1 MKQKIVTGLILV
13 GVFLPILYYGGWLF
27 NIAVIVFSIIGGLE
41 ITHLY
46 KDKWPNEMDF
56 FVLLIILVL
65 PMLTSRFFLVGMVSI
80 LLFLFILTVYFDW
93 FNVVDATMLF
103 TLLMIVT
110 LAIKGLNTVNTFGSL
125 AILYVAVSTYVTD
138 TAAYFTGMFFGKHK
152 LAPRIS
158 PNKTVEGAI
167 GGWIVSSLVSFGYA
181 FFVIPNRFPTELI
194 IIASLLMPIVSQLG
208 DLAFSSFK
216 RHFKVKDFGHLFPE
230 HGGVLD
236 RIDSLLFNLMFFYTL
251 LATITI

>member
-1 MKQKIVTGLILV
+1 MKQKIITGLILV

-27 NIAVIVFSIIGGLE
+27 NLAVFVFSIIGGLE
-41 ITHLY
+41 ITNLF

-56 FVLLIILVL
+56 FVIVIILIL
-65 PMLTSRFFLVGMVSI
+65 PLLTTRFFLVGMVSI
-80 LLFLFILTVYFDW
+80 LLCLFLLTVYFEW
-93 FNVVDATMLF
+93 FDVVDATILF
-103 TLLMIVT
+103 TLLMIIT
-110 LAIKGLNTVNTFGSL
+110 LSVKGLNTVNTYGSL

-158 PNKTVEGAI
+158 PNKTIEGAL
-167 GGWIVSSLVSFGYA
+167 GGWIISSGVSFLYA
-181 FFVIPNRFPTELI
+181 LYVIPNRFPMELV
-194 IIASLLMPIVSQLG
+194 IIASILMPLVSQLG

-236 RIDSLLFNLMFFYTL
+236 RIDSLLFNFMFFYTL
-251 LATITI
+251 LATMII

>member
-1 MKQKIVTGLILV
+1 MKQKIITGLILV

-27 NIAVIVFSIIGGLE
+27 SIAVFVFSIIGGLE
-41 ITHLY
+41 ITNLF

-56 FVLLIILVL
+56 FVIVIILIL
-65 PMLTSRFFLVGMVSI
+65 PLLTSRFFLVGMVSI
-80 LLFLFILTVYFDW
+80 LLFLFLLTVYFEW
-93 FNVVDATMLF
+93 FEVVDATILF
-103 TLLMIVT
+103 TLLMIIT
-110 LAIKGLNTVNTFGSL
+110 LSVKGVNTVNTYGSL

-158 PNKTVEGAI
+158 PNKTIEGAI
-167 GGWIVSSLVSFGYA
+167 GGWVISSGVSFLYA
-181 FFVIPNRFPTELI
+181 IYVIPNRFPIELV
-194 IIASLLMPIVSQLG
+194 IIASILMPVVSQLG

-216 RHFKVKDFGHLFPE
+216 RYFKVKDFGHLFPE

-236 RIDSLLFNLMFFYTL
+236 RIDSLLFNFMFFYTL
-251 LATITI
+251 LATMII